1 MPSLKRLLH
10 CLFYLSHGLYK
21 DLTLWDQ
28 PCWKTANNS
37 PVAFAAVAWARC
49 QGGGPHMWTLELE
62 LLSDQ
67 GRAWKW
73 VRVIEWNWTVLP
85 LIRCIKKGG
94 LFLSREPVFGPLFH
108 SSRPL
113 PTSAFHQ
120 RPERSKI
127 SARLE
132 AFLWGLGAAAAAR
145 TKPDQKKRQRRPKGR
160 MFVRQF
166 DLFFSFFALWE
177 TQKKKLT
184 SKEPQSRN
192 SCLRWEKTLPP
203 SPTRLPPFCG
213 LGRREGEGGEGLL
226 RAKDV
231 TAHAPSK
238 YVNSGLWQLKR
249 QVWILLDTWG
259 LA

>member
-145 TKPDQKKRQRRPKGR
+145 TKPDQKKDKEDQKAECLYGN
-160 MFVRQF
+160 
-166 DLFFSFFALWE
+166 LTFSSPFLHCE
-177 TQKKKLT
+177 RLKKKNLLLKSHRVEIHAWGERRLCRPPPLAFLPSVALAGGRGMGGRGCYGPKMWPHT
-184 SKEPQSRN
+184 LRQST
-192 SCLRWEKTLPP
+192 WTLV
-203 SPTRLPPFCG
+203 SDSWNGRSGFC
-213 LGRREGEGGEGLL
+213 
-226 RAKDV
+226 
-231 TAHAPSK
+231 
-238 YVNSGLWQLKR
+238 
-249 QVWILLDTWG
+249 
-259 LA
+259 